1 VKVNNYDCIIRGNFA
16 SYGQEG
22 WKGERKGGEEVLAL

>member
-1 VKVNNYDCIIRGNFA
+1 VEVNNYDCMTRGSFA
-16 SYGQEG
+16 SCGQEG